1 MNADNSGLKYEN
13 LTGGIIKVF
22 YDVYNELGFG
32 FAESVYEKAM
42 ALALPQAGM
51 RVAVKMPITVR
62 FRGVSVGEFEPDL
75 TVETSVILELKSI
88 RALDPAH
95 EAQLL
100 NYLRATDIEMGL
112 LLNFG
117 PKPQLKRL
125 IFDNPRKRDRGQPD
139 ISHG

>member
-1 MNADNSGLKYEN
+1 MNADDAGLKHEE
-13 LTGGIIKVF
+13 LTGRIIKVF

-32 FAESVYEKAM
+32 FAESVYKKAM

-51 RVAVKMPITVR
+51 RVAVKMPITVL

-75 TVETSVILELKSI
+75 TVETSVILELKSV

-100 NYLRATDIEMGL
+100 NYLRATDIEVGL

-117 PKPQLKRL
+117 PKPQMKRL
-125 IFDNPRKRDRGQPD
+125 VFDNPRKRSRGNPD
-139 ISHG
+139 G

>member
-1 MNADNSGLKYEN
+1 MNADNSGLKHVN

-32 FAESVYEKAM
+32 FAESVYKKAM
-42 ALALPQAGM
+42 TLALTEAGM
-51 RVAVKMPITVR
+51 HVAVKLPITVR
-62 FRGVSVGEFEPDL
+62 FRGVSVGDFEPDL
-75 TVETSVILELKSI
+75 TVETAVILELKSV

-100 NYLRATDIEMGL
+100 NYLRATGIEVGL

>member
-1 MNADNSGLKYEN
+1 MNADTSGLKHEN
-13 LTGGIIKVF
+13 LTGGITKVF

-32 FAESVYEKAM
+32 FAESVYKKAM
-42 ALALPQAGM
+42 ALALTEAGM
-51 RVAVKMPITVR
+51 SVAAKMPITVR

-75 TVETSVILELKSI
+75 TVETAVILELKSV

-100 NYLRATDIEMGL
+100 NYLRATDIEVGL

-117 PKPQLKRL
+117 PKPQMKRL

>member
-1 MNADNSGLKYEN
+1 MNADTSGLKHEN

-32 FAESVYEKAM
+32 FAESVYKKAM
-42 ALALPQAGM
+42 ALALTEAGM
-51 RVAVKMPITVR
+51 SVAAKMPITVR

-75 TVETSVILELKSI
+75 TVETAVILELKSV

-100 NYLRATDIEMGL
+100 NYLRATDIEVGL

-117 PKPQLKRL
+117 PKPQMKRL